1 MRTLIVLG
9 CALFAGCSGSLTPS
23 QLEPPAAVLLVP
35 PPRLVDYK
43 KGDDLVQKNA
53 DLRRAYIS
61 QTDRYRRLQRWV
73 KTVLKR

>member
-1 MRTLIVLG
+1 MRTLIVLC